1 MTQDSTTA
9 KESDLTGPI
18 PRVPPVPDGSL
29 VRLPEVGGR
38 PPRVALFVY
47 RDADTDSRVLKSAA
61 TLRDAGADVL
71 IVGSARDRSGFP
83 AGHATTPDGLT
94 LYRAP
99 DLDLARSFSTA
110 ARVWR
115 RFRGRDP
122 ETGAVLTGGAGA
134 SPAPT
139 TPLADDTLVPRHTAD
154 VERQERPVP
163 QSPVARV
170 KALAADAYMRTYQV
184 GRLGYYWLGALRE
197 TRDFQPDAVHA
208 NDGNTLAPAIL
219 LKLVDGA
226 RIVYDSHELW
236 LRRNVRQD
244 RWFAPAVEAVT
255 ERIGV
260 AMSDGIITVSPSIV
274 RWLQDTYR
282 LRTAPTLVR
291 NIPLRDGAPP
301 DPADGRLRELTG
313 LGPDD
318 RIVSYVGGITNGR
331 GLEETVEALTLLPDN
346 VHLVLLG
353 FGSPEYVDGLMGLA
367 AERGVGHRVHLAGQ
381 VPGPQVPQTLADAD
395 VAVVFVRPI
404 VLSYLYSLP
413 NKLFESIHAG
423 LPIVAADLPDTA
435 AVVREFGVGEVFDA
449 RTPAE
454 LAEAISDVLANP
466 TAFRAASRAAAER
479 LDWRFEAQEL
489 TDLYARVLRGAR
501 RGR

>member
-1 MTQDSTTA
+1 MSSPST
-9 KESDLTGPI
+9 DDTGP
-18 PRVPPVPDGSL
+18 VPTVPHVPADEL
-29 VRLPEVGGR
+29 VHLPSVSGR
-38 PPRVALFVY
+38 PPRVAVLVY
-47 RDADTDSRVLKSAA
+47 RDPDTDSRVLKTTA

-71 IVGSARDRSGFP
+71 IIGSTPRGSERP
-83 AGHATTPDGLT
+83 PGHATGPDGLPI
-94 LYRAP
+94 YRAP
-99 DLDLARSFSTA
+99 DLDLVRSFSAA

-115 RFRGRDP
+115 RLRGRDP
-122 ETGAVLTGGAGA
+122 KTGAVLTEAHQQDSGAQEAAAPATRTPPTAEDQGA
-134 SPAPT
+134 
-139 TPLADDTLVPRHTAD
+139 PRHTSD
-154 VERQERPVP
+154 VVVP
-163 QSPVARV
+163 QSFLTRA
-170 KALAADAYMRTYQV
+170 KTLAVDAYMRTYQA
-184 GRLGYYWLGALRE
+184 GRLSYYWLGAVRE
-197 TRDFQPDAVHA
+197 TRRFAPDAVHA
-208 NDGNTLAPAIL
+208 NDGNTLAPAML
-219 LKLVDGA
+219 LKVLDGA

-244 RWFAPAVEAVT
+244 RWFAPAVEALT
-255 ERIGV
+255 ERVGV

-282 LRTAPTLVR
+282 LRVAPSLVR
-291 NIPLRDGAPP
+291 NIPLREGAPP

-313 LGPDD
+313 LGPGD
-318 RIVSYVGGITNGR
+318 RIVSYVGGITSGR

-353 FGSPEYVDGLMGLA
+353 FGSQEYVDGLVALA
-367 AERGVGHRVHLAGQ
+367 AERGVGERMHLAGQ

-435 AVVREFGVGEVFDA
+435 AVVREHGVGEVFDA

-454 LAEAISDVLANP
+454 LAEAISDVLADP
-466 TAFRAASRAAAER
+466 AAFRAASRRAAER
-479 LDWRFEAQEL
+479 LDWRFEAHEL

>member
-1 MTQDSTTA
+1 MTQGSTD
-9 KESDLTGPI
+9 ETGPI
-18 PRVPPVPDGSL
+18 PTIPPVPHVPVDAL
-29 VRLPEVGGR
+29 VRVPDVAGR
-38 PPRVALFVY
+38 PARVALLVY
-47 RDADTDSRVLKSAA
+47 RHPDTDSRVLKTAA

-71 IVGSARDRSGFP
+71 IIGSTPRGSGLP
-83 AGHATTPDGLT
+83 IGHTTSPDGLPIF
-94 LYRAP
+94 RAP
-99 DLDLARSFSTA
+99 DLDLVRSFSAA

-115 RFRGRDP
+115 RLRGRDP
-122 ETGAVLTGGAGA
+122 QTGAVLT
-134 SPAPT
+134 PT
-139 TPLADDTLVPRHTAD
+139 NDTQPIRTQPTAEDQLAPRHTPD
-154 VERQERPVP
+154 VAA
-163 QSPVARV
+163 QSPVARA

-184 GRLGYYWLGALRE
+184 GRLSYYWLGAVRE
-197 TRDFQPDAVHA
+197 ARRFAPDAVHA
-208 NDGNTLAPAIL
+208 NDGNTLAPAML
-219 LKLVDGA
+219 LHLLDGT

-244 RWFAPAVEAVT
+244 RWLAPAVEALT
-255 ERIGV
+255 ERVGV

-282 LRTAPTLVR
+282 LRVAPTLVR
-291 NIPLRDGAPP
+291 NIPLREGPAP

-353 FGSPEYVDGLMGLA
+353 FGSPEYVDGLVALA
-367 AERGVGHRVHLAGQ
+367 AERGVGARMHLAGQ

-435 AVVREFGVGEVFDA
+435 AVVREHGVGEVFDA

-454 LAEAISDVLANP
+454 LASAISDVLADP
-466 TAFRAASRAAAER
+466 AAFRAASRRAAQR
-479 LDWRFEAQEL
+479 LDWRFEAHEL

>member
-1 MTQDSTTA
+1 MTNQITA
-9 KESDLTGPI
+9 ADETGPI
-18 PRVPPVPDGSL
+18 PQAPPVPQAPHVPDGDL
-29 VRLPEVGGR
+29 VELPAVDGR
-38 PPRVALFVY
+38 APRVALLVY

-83 AGHATTPDGLT
+83 AGHATSPDGLAI
-94 LYRAP
+94 YRAP
-99 DLDLARSFSTA
+99 DLDLVRSFSTA

-115 RFRGRDP
+115 RLRGRDP
-122 ETGAVLTGGAGA
+122 QTGAVLTQPTRTQPTRIQPTAEDQ
-134 SPAPT
+134 PA
-139 TPLADDTLVPRHTAD
+139 PRHTTDA
-154 VERQERPVP
+154 VVP
-163 QSPVARV
+163 QSLPGRA

-184 GRLGYYWLGALRE
+184 GRLSYYWLGAVRE
-197 TRDFQPDAVHA
+197 ARRFAPDVVHA
-208 NDGNTLAPAIL
+208 NDGNTLAPAML
-219 LKLVDGA
+219 LKVLDGA

-244 RWFAPAVEAVT
+244 RWFAPAVEALT
-255 ERIGV
+255 ERVGV
-260 AMSDGIITVSPSIV
+260 AVSDGIITVSPSIV

-282 LRTAPTLVR
+282 LRVAPTLVR
-291 NIPLRDGAPP
+291 NIPLREGAPP

-313 LGPDD
+313 LGRDD
-318 RIVSYVGGITNGR
+318 RIVSYVGGITTGR
-331 GLEETVEALTLLPDN
+331 GLEETVEALTLLPDH

-353 FGSPEYVDGLMGLA
+353 FGGPEYVEGLVALA
-367 AERGVGHRVHLAGQ
+367 EQRGVGDRMHLAGQ

-435 AVVREFGVGEVFDA
+435 AVVREHGVGEVFDA

-454 LAEAISDVLANP
+454 LAEAIRDVLADP
-466 TAFRAASRAAAER
+466 AAFRAASRRAAER
-479 LDWRFEAQEL
+479 LDWRFEAHEL